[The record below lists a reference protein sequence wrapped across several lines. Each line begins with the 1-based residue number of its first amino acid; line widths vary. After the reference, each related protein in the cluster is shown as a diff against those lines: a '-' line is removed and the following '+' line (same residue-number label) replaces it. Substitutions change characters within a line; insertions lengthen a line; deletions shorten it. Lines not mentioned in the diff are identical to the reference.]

1 MIYSLR
7 FMSEVANEFP
17 AEFAF
22 TSELPKRK
30 TKETFIQGVKRF
42 FKETDG
48 GAIPV
53 SLACKIL
60 KCSDVTLYRWIE
72 KGKIRGHKF
81 NKTVLVSVA
90 DVEAMLDMPRDKGG
104 RPKKETA

>member
-1 MIYSLR
+1 
-7 FMSEVANEFP
+7 MSSKVADTFP

-22 TSELPKRK
+22 TSELPQRK

-42 FKETDG
+42 FRETDG

-60 KCSDVTLYRWIE
+60 KCDSSTLYRWIE

-81 NKTVLVSVA
+81 NKTVLVSIN

-104 RPKKETA
+104 RPTKETS